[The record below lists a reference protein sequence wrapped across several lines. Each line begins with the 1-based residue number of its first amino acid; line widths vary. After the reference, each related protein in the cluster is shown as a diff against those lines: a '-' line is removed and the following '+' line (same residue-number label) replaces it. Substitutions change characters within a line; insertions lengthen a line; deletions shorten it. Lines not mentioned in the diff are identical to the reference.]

1 MKNLPKFSIDNYQFV
16 LVLFLVLLVAGIHSF
31 LTMPRSEDPPVVT
44 PGAVVTVIYPGAS
57 PMDMEELVVTTIEE
71 KINELENIDNIAT
84 IISDGFAIFNIS
96 FDYGNYDEDEKYNEV
111 IRQVNN
117 IRTDLPED
125 IREINF
131 KKKTTTDTKILQ
143 LALASEYM
151 DFEQMDEYAENL
163 KGSLEE
169 MDGIKSVEILAVPEK
184 QVKIALRADKM
195 VNMGITTDNII
206 NAIDANNQN
215 IPGGEL
221 YAGRKSFNIKTSG
234 SYKDLDEI
242 RNTVVGSVQGKLVYL
257 KDVATVEFGYE
268 NNNYLA
274 RFNGKR
280 CIFITAEQKENVNIL
295 DLTDQINAKT
305 ETFKSNLPPGLRLE
319 AVHSQAESVR
329 TSVNG
334 FIINLIQGIILVGLF
349 IFLAIGFK
357 PSLVVMLA
365 IPSSILIGLG
375 FVDLAGYGL
384 QNISIAALVI
394 ALGLLVDNS
403 IVVTENVERYLQAGL
418 PARDAAIKG
427 TSQVVSAITSS
438 TLTTLAAFIPI
449 AMIKDSAGDFMKSLP
464 VTVTATLTVS
474 LVIAISVSPLLLSK
488 FIRIKPG
495 VKPKEQPLQK
505 RLKKFIRGP
514 FRKLLEYCLSQPK
527 RVLFITIVV
536 FLSAIF
542 VLFRFVGFSFFPKAE
557 KPSFMIQ
564 AQLPQGANLNET
576 NRVAS
581 YVEATLDTI
590 PEIKHYASNIG
601 HGNPKVYYNYFPRD
615 YAKNLAEFFVE
626 LKEYNPEGVE
636 ALLDSLRGAFSAYP
650 AADIRVKE
658 FAQGVPIQYPVEV
671 IIYGD
676 NLDELTRVS
685 EEIKAIVQQQP
696 GAVNVENKL
705 EGVRTDL
712 FVHINKNK
720 AALLGVPI
728 SEIDKTVRIYMNGSS
743 VSKFRN
749 EEGKEYDMVL
759 GSSAGNNATFEDFGR
774 IYVKSL
780 SGEQIPLSQLARIE
794 FKKGPGVIT
803 HYNSKRSATIGAD
816 VEKGYNTAEV
826 TRAIEAQLKNYP
838 FPSNFNYHLAGEIE
852 AQGKSFSS
860 LGAAALIAFL
870 MILAI
875 LVFQFHS
882 FRQPFIIFAAVPMA
896 LIGSFYALFV
906 TGYTFSFTAFV
917 GAVALLGIVINDAIV
932 LIDFT
937 NELRKE
943 GKTVHQALTEAAQ
956 VRFMPILITSFTTI
970 GGLLPLTLQ
979 GGTFWGPMGWTIIGG
994 LTLSTT
1000 LTLLIVPVL
1009 YKVLE
1014 KENSKKP
1021 IKLSTK

>member
-1 MKNLPKFSIDNYQFV
+1 MNLPKFSIDNYQFV

-44 PGAVVTVIYPGAS
+44 PGAVVTVVYPGAS
-57 PMDMEELVVTTIEE
+57 PRDMEELVVTPIEE
-71 KINELENIDNIAT
+71 KINELENMDNVAT
-84 IISDGFAIFNIS
+84 TISNGFAIFNIS

-111 IRQVNN
+111 IQQVNS
-117 IRTDLPED
+117 IRADLPED
-125 IREINF
+125 IRDINF
-131 KKKTTTDTKILQ
+131 RKKTTTDTKILQ
-143 LALASEYM
+143 WALSSEYM
-151 DFEQMDEYAENL
+151 DFEQMDGHAENL
-163 KGSLEE
+163 KRELEGLS
-169 MDGIKSVEILAVPEK
+169 GIKSVEILAVPEK
-184 QVKIALRADKM
+184 QVKIALQADKM
-195 VNMGITTDNII
+195 VNMGITIDNII

-221 YAGRKSFNIKTSG
+221 KAGRKSFNIKTSG

-242 RNTVVGSVQGKLVYL
+242 RNTVVGSAQGKLVYL

-295 DLTDQINAKT
+295 DLSDQINAKT
-305 ETFKSNLPPGLRLE
+305 ETFKKSLPSGLRLDD
-319 AVHSQAESVR
+319 VHNQAESVR

-334 FIINLIQGIILVGLF
+334 FIINLIQGIILVGFF

-357 PSLVVMLA
+357 PSLVIMLA

-375 FVDLAGYGL
+375 LVDWAGYGL

-427 TSQVVSAITSS
+427 TSQVATAITSS

-449 AMIKDSAGDFMKSLP
+449 AMMKDSAGDFMKSLP

-474 LVIAISVSPLLLSK
+474 LIIAISVSPLLLSK
-488 FIRIKPG
+488 FIRI
-495 VKPKEQPLQK
+495 KPKEQPLQK

-514 FRKLLEYCLSQPK
+514 FHKTLEYCLAHPK
-527 RVLFITIVV
+527 RILLITGLV
-536 FLSAIF
+536 FLSAFF

-557 KPSFMIQ
+557 KPQFMIQ
-564 AQLPQGANLNET
+564 AVLPQGVNVDET
-576 NRVAS
+576 DRVAG
-581 YVEATLDTI
+581 YVESALDTI
-590 PEIKHYASNIG
+590 SEIKHYASNIG
-601 HGNPKVYYNYFPRD
+601 HGNPKVYYNYFSRD

-626 LKEYNPEGVE
+626 LKEYNPEEFE
-636 ALLDSLRGAFSAYP
+636 ALLNSLRGAFSAYP
-650 AADIRVKE
+650 AADIQVKE
-658 FAQGVPIQYPVEV
+658 FEQGVPVQHPVEV

-676 NLDELTRVS
+676 NLDELTRIS
-685 EEIKAIVQQQP
+685 EEIKAIVQRQP

-720 AALLGVPI
+720 AALLGVPV

-749 EEGKEYDMVL
+749 EEGREYDMVL
-759 GSSAGNNATFEDFGR
+759 CSSSENNAAFEDFGR
-774 IYVKSL
+774 VYVKSL

-794 FKKGPGVIT
+794 FRKGPGVIT

-826 TRAIEAQLKNYP
+826 TRAIETQLKNYP
-838 FPSNFNYHLAGEIE
+838 FPSAFSYHLAGEIE
-852 AQGKSFSS
+852 AQRKSFGD
-860 LGAAALIAFL
+860 LVAAALIAFL
-870 MILAI
+870 VILAI
-875 LVFQFHS
+875 LVLQFRS
-882 FRQPFIIFAAVPMA
+882 FRQPFIILAVIPMA
-896 LIGSFYALFV
+896 LIGSFYALFA

-917 GAVALLGIVINDAIV
+917 GVVALLGIVINDAIV

-943 GKTVHQALTEAAQ
+943 GKTVHEALTEVAQ
-956 VRFMPILITSFTTI
+956 VRFMPILITSLTTI

-1009 YKVLE
+1009 YKVLVKE
-1014 KENSKKP
+1014 KLNE
-1021 IKLSTK
+1021 IKS

>member
-44 PGAVVTVIYPGAS
+44 PGAVVTVVYPGAS
-57 PMDMEELVVTTIEE
+57 PKDMEELVVTPIEE
-71 KINELENIDNIAT
+71 KINELENIDIIAT
-84 IISDGFAIFNIS
+84 TISDGIALFNIS
-96 FDYGNYDEDEKYNEV
+96 FDYGKYDEDEKYNEV
-111 IRQVNN
+111 IQQVNSV
-117 IRTDLPED
+117 RTDLPED

-131 KKKTTTDTKILQ
+131 RKKTTTDTKILQ
-143 LALASEYM
+143 LALSSEYM
-151 DFEQMDEYAENL
+151 DFEQMDNHAKNL
-163 KGSLEE
+163 KRNLEGL
-169 MDGIKSVEILAVPEK
+169 DGIKSIEIFAVPEK
-184 QVKIALRADKM
+184 QVKIAMLTDKM
-195 VNMGITTDNII
+195 VNMGITTDKII

-221 YAGRKSFNIKTSG
+221 KVGRKSFNIKTSG
-234 SYKDLDEI
+234 SYQDLNEI
-242 RNTVVGSVQGKLVYL
+242 RNTVVGSVQGNLVYL
-257 KDVATVEFGYE
+257 KDVAIVEFGYE

-274 RFNGKR
+274 RYNGKR

-295 DLTDQINAKT
+295 DLTQQIKSKT
-305 ETFKSNLPPGLRLE
+305 ETFKKDLPSGLRLDE
-319 AVHSQAESVR
+319 VHNQAESVR

-334 FIINLIQGIILVGLF
+334 FISNLIQGIILVGIF

-375 FVDLAGYGL
+375 LIDWAGYGL

-427 TSQVVSAITSS
+427 TSQVAAAITSS

-449 AMIKDSAGDFMKSLP
+449 AMMKDSAGDFMKSLP

-474 LVIAISVSPLLLSK
+474 LVIAISLSPLLLSK
-488 FIRIKPG
+488 FIRLKPG
-495 VKPKEQPLQK
+495 VKPKERPLQK

-514 FRKLLEYCLSQPK
+514 FLKSLEYCLSHPK
-527 RVLFITIVV
+527 RVLFITVVV
-536 FLSAIF
+536 FLSAFF

-557 KPSFMIQ
+557 KPRFMIR
-564 AQLPQGANLNET
+564 AVLPQSANLDET
-576 NRVAS
+576 NRVAN
-581 YVEATLDTI
+581 YVESVLDTM

-601 HGNPKVYYNYFPRD
+601 HGNPKVYYNYFSRD

-626 LKEYNPEGVE
+626 IKEYNPEEFE
-636 ALLDSLRGAFSAYP
+636 ALLNSLRSAFSSYP
-650 AADIRVKE
+650 AADIQVKE
-658 FAQGVPIQYPVEV
+658 FEQGVPVQHPVEV

-676 NLDELTRVS
+676 NLDELARIS

-720 AALLGVPI
+720 AALLGVPV
-728 SEIDKTVRIYMNGSS
+728 SEIDKTVRIYMNGASI
-743 VSKFRN
+743 SKFRN
-749 EEGKEYDMVL
+749 EEGKEYDMIL
-759 GSSAGNNATFEDFGR
+759 CSSADNNVTFEDFGH

-794 FKKGPGVIT
+794 FKKGPGVIR
-803 HYNSKRSATIGAD
+803 HYNLKRSATIGAD
-816 VEKGYNTAEV
+816 VEKGYNTVEV
-826 TRAIEAQLKNYP
+826 TRNVEAQLRSYP

-852 AQGKSFSS
+852 AQGKSFRD
-860 LGAAALIAFL
+860 LGTAALIAFL
-870 MILAI
+870 IILAI

-882 FRQPFIIFAAVPMA
+882 FSQPFIIFAAVPLA

-906 TGYTFSFTAFV
+906 TGNTFSFTAFV
-917 GAVALLGIVINDAIV
+917 GAVALIGIVINDTIV

-943 GKTVHQALTEAAQ
+943 GKPVHDALTGAAQ
-956 VRFMPILITSFTTI
+956 VRFIPILITSLTTI

-1014 KENSKKP
+1014 KENS
-1021 IKLSTK
+1021 TK